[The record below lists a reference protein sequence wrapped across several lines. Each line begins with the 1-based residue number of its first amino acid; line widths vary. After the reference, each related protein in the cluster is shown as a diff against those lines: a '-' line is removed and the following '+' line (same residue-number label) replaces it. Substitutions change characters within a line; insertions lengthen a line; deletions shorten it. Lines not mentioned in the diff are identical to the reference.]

1 MDTHRFF
8 LFSPRFLNSKLRN
21 DFERKQGLGQAVATA
36 YQYPKFRNTVLF
48 CHKSYFFPMIKNGLY
63 LANFPQIFNVLY
75 KIPSALVFKYN
86 VLILRH
92 QNWQN

>member
-1 MDTHRFF
+1 MIKTLYDTFHAPP
-8 LFSPRFLNSKLRN
+8 STSNASV
-21 DFERKQGLGQAVATA
+21 QGVKQAVATA